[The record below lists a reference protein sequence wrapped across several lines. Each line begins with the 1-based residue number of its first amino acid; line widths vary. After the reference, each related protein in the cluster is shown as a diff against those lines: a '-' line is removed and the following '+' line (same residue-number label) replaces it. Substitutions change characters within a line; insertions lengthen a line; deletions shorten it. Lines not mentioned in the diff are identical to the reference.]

1 MDQYSYFLMLFLYIY
16 NKQDTALNGFKSKFV
31 YYVDMAHTQNKHEN
45 HDINESIVKLSI
57 LVFEL
62 N

>member
-1 MDQYSYFLMLFLYIY
+1 MLFLYIY
-16 NKQDTALNGFKSKFV
+16 NKQDKASDCFKTKLV
-31 YYVDMAHTQNKHEN
+31 YYVDMAHTQKKHLN

-57 LVFEL
+57 LVIEL